1 MDFHTILHTI
11 LINWKRII
19 SITVFSTLFLFL
31 IFLLV
36 YPHTYKSTAV
46 ILPPEK
52 SSSFMGLSSLLAQQ
66 NMTSLLS
73 PSLSNASSQLYAEI
87 LKSRTASL
95 YVINKL
101 GIQKEY
107 DEDDINVAANKL
119 SKDLDI
125 EITKEGLIKISV
137 EYTSRYF
144 PLMFD
149 DLTKVKNN
157 SANLTNTFVEALD
170 KINREKLTTK
180 SKKARIFL
188 EHQIVQTRTILDSVE
203 SALQEFQKN
212 NKTISLPDQ
221 LKASLENA
229 AKLKAEIAQTE
240 IELGLMKFNIKQD
253 DKIYQ
258 SLLRK
263 LEQLKQQYENIES
276 GNTDYLLSFERIP
289 SLGKQLTSLLR
300 EVKIQNEIYIF
311 LQQQFYKEKIEE
323 NRDLPTVD
331 VLDPAIPPNRPVS
344 PRLFFSTFLGGLFAL
359 IISSA
364 FFINKEKKTII
375 AKSHSFK
382 SQ

>member
-1 MDFHTILHTI
+1 MDFHTIVHTI
-11 LINWKRII
+11 LVNWKRII
-19 SITVFSTLFLFL
+19 SITLLSMILLFL
-31 IFLLV
+31 IFMFV

-87 LKSRTASL
+87 LKSRTVAL
-95 YVINKL
+95 IVINKL

-107 DEDDINVAANKL
+107 DEDDIFLAANKL
-119 SKDLDI
+119 SKDVDI
-125 EITKEGLIKISV
+125 EITKEGLIKVSV

-144 PLMFD
+144 PLLFD
-149 DLTKVKNN
+149 DLSKVKNM
-157 SANLTNTFVEALD
+157 SANLTNAFVEALD
-170 KINREKLTTK
+170 KVNREKLTSK

-188 EHQIVQTRTILDSVE
+188 ENQIQQTRTTLDSVE
-203 SALQEFQKN
+203 SALQDFQKN
-212 NKTISLPDQ
+212 NKAISLPEQ

-240 IELGLMKFNIKQD
+240 IELGLMKYNIKQD

-276 GNTDYLLSFERIP
+276 GNTDYLLAFERIP
-289 SLGKQLTSLLR
+289 DLGKQLTSLLR

-323 NRDLPTVD
+323 NKDLPTVD
-331 VLDPAIPPNRPVS
+331 VLDTAIPPNRPAS
-344 PRLFFSTFLGGLFAL
+344 PRLFLSTLLGGLFAFLVVSAIYL
-359 IISSA
+359 IGEQKVIA
-364 FFINKEKKTII
+364 LKK
-375 AKSHSFK
+375 KSN
-382 SQ
+382 

>member
-1 MDFHTILHTI
+1 MDFHTIVHTI
-11 LINWKRII
+11 LVNWKRII
-19 SITVFSTLFLFL
+19 SITISTMILLFL
-31 IFLLV
+31 IFMFV

-87 LKSRTASL
+87 LKSRTVAL
-95 YVINKL
+95 IVINKL

-107 DEDDINVAANKL
+107 DEDDIFLAANKL
-119 SKDLDI
+119 SKDVDI
-125 EITKEGLIKISV
+125 EITKEGLIKVSV

-144 PLMFD
+144 PLLFD
-149 DLTKVKNN
+149 DLSKVKNM
-157 SANLTNTFVEALD
+157 SANLTNAFVEALD
-170 KINREKLTTK
+170 KVNREKLTSK

-188 EHQIVQTRTILDSVE
+188 ENQIQQTRTTLDSVE
-203 SALQEFQKN
+203 SALQDFQKN
-212 NKTISLPDQ
+212 NKAISLPEQ

-240 IELGLMKFNIKQD
+240 IELGLMKYNIKQD

-276 GNTDYLLSFERIP
+276 GNTDYLLTFERIP
-289 SLGKQLTSLLR
+289 DLGKQLTSLLR

-323 NRDLPTVD
+323 NKDLPTVD
-331 VLDPAIPPNRPVS
+331 VLDTAIPPNRPAS
-344 PRLFFSTFLGGLFAL
+344 PRLFLSTLLGGLFAFLVVSAIYL
-359 IISSA
+359 IGEQKVIA
-364 FFINKEKKTII
+364 LKK
-375 AKSHSFK
+375 KSN
-382 SQ
+382 

>member
-1 MDFHTILHTI
+1 MDFHTIVHTI
-11 LINWKRII
+11 LVNWKRII
-19 SITVFSTLFLFL
+19 SITILSMILLFL
-31 IFLLV
+31 IFMFV

-87 LKSRTASL
+87 LKSRTVAL
-95 YVINKL
+95 DVIRKL
-101 GIQKEY
+101 DIQKEY
-107 DEDDINVAANKL
+107 DENDIYLAANKL
-119 SKDLDI
+119 SKDVDI
-125 EITKEGLIKISV
+125 QITKEGLIKVSV
-137 EYTSRYF
+137 EYTSRFF
-144 PLMFD
+144 PLLFD
-149 DLTKVKNN
+149 DLSKVKKM
-157 SANLTNTFVEALD
+157 SANLTNAFVEALD
-170 KINREKLTTK
+170 KVNREKLTSK

-188 EHQIVQTRTILDSVE
+188 ETQIQQTRTTLDSVE
-203 SALQEFQKN
+203 LALQDFQKN
-212 NKTISLPDQ
+212 NKAISLPEQ

-240 IELGLMKFNIKQD
+240 IELGLMKYNIKQD

-276 GNTDYLLSFERIP
+276 GNKDYLLAFERIP
-289 SLGKQLTSLLR
+289 ALGKQLTSLLR

-331 VLDPAIPPNRPVS
+331 VLDTAIPPNRPVS
-344 PRLFFSTFLGGLFAL
+344 PRLFFSTFLGGLFAFLAVSGIYLFREQKL
-359 IISSA
+359 IAS
-364 FFINKEKKTII
+364 KK
-375 AKSHSFK
+375 KFN
-382 SQ
+382 

>member
-11 LINWKRII
+11 LVNWKRII
-19 SITVFSTLFLFL
+19 TITVSSTLILFL
-31 IFLLV
+31 IFMFV
-36 YPHTYKSTAV
+36 YPHTYKSTV
-46 ILPPEK
+46 IILPPEK

-87 LKSRTASL
+87 LKSRTASM

-107 DEDDINVAANKL
+107 GEGDINVAANKL

-125 EITKEGLIKISV
+125 EITKEGLIKVSV
-137 EYTSRYF
+137 EYSSRYF
-144 PLMFD
+144 PLMID
-149 DLTKVKNN
+149 DLTKVKKK

-170 KINREKLTTK
+170 NINREKLTSK
-180 SKKARIFL
+180 SKKVRIFL
-188 EHQIVQTRTILDSVE
+188 EHQIAQTRTTLDSVE
-203 SALQEFQKN
+203 SALQDFQKN

-276 GNTDYLLSFERIP
+276 GNADYLLSFERIP

-344 PRLFFSTFLGGLFAL
+344 PRLFFSTLLGSLFAFL
-359 IISSA
+359 ISS
-364 FFINKEKKTII
+364 FILLIKENKII
-375 AKSHSFK
+375 ASHDK
-382 SQ
+382 HIKK

>member
-1 MDFHTILHTI
+1 MDFHTIVHTI
-11 LINWKRII
+11 LVNWKRII
-19 SITVFSTLFLFL
+19 SVTILSMVLLFL
-31 IFLLV
+31 IFMFV

-87 LKSRTASL
+87 LKSRTVAL
-95 YVINKL
+95 DVIKKL

-107 DEDDINVAANKL
+107 DENDIYLAANKL
-119 SKDLDI
+119 SKEVDI
-125 EITKEGLIKISV
+125 EITKEGLIKVSV
-137 EYTSRYF
+137 EYSSRFF
-144 PLMFD
+144 PLLFD
-149 DLTKVKNN
+149 DLSKVKKM
-157 SANLTNTFVEALD
+157 SANLTNAFVEALD
-170 KINREKLTTK
+170 KVNREKLTSK

-188 EHQIVQTRTILDSVE
+188 ETQIQQTRTTLDSVE
-203 SALQEFQKN
+203 SALQDFQKN
-212 NKTISLPDQ
+212 NKAISLPEQ

-229 AKLKAEIAQTE
+229 AELKAEIAQTE
-240 IELGLMKFNIKQD
+240 IELGLMKYNIKQD

-289 SLGKQLTSLLR
+289 GLGKQLTSLLR

-331 VLDPAIPPNRPVS
+331 VLDTAIPPNRPVS
-344 PRLFFSTFLGGLFAL
+344 PRLFFSTLMGGLFAFLAMSGLYL
-359 IISSA
+359 IREQ
-364 FFINKEKKTII
+364 NII
-375 AKSHSFK
+375 ASKKNSN
-382 SQ
+382 

>member
-1 MDFHTILHTI
+1 MF
-11 LINWKRII
+11 
-19 SITVFSTLFLFL
+19 
-31 IFLLV
+31 V

-87 LKSRTASL
+87 LKSRTVAL
-95 YVINKL
+95 IVINKL

-107 DEDDINVAANKL
+107 DEDDIFLAANKL
-119 SKDLDI
+119 SKDVDI
-125 EITKEGLIKISV
+125 EITKEGLIKVSV

-144 PLMFD
+144 PLLFD
-149 DLTKVKNN
+149 DLSKVKNM
-157 SANLTNTFVEALD
+157 SANLTNAFVEALD
-170 KINREKLTTK
+170 KVNREKLTSK

-188 EHQIVQTRTILDSVE
+188 ENQIQQTRTTLDSVE
-203 SALQEFQKN
+203 SALQDFQKN
-212 NKTISLPDQ
+212 NKAISLPEQ

-240 IELGLMKFNIKQD
+240 IELGLMKYNIKQD

-276 GNTDYLLSFERIP
+276 GNTDYLLAFERIP
-289 SLGKQLTSLLR
+289 DLGKQLTSLLR

-323 NRDLPTVD
+323 NKDLPTVD
-331 VLDPAIPPNRPVS
+331 VLDTAIPPNRPAS
-344 PRLFFSTFLGGLFAL
+344 PRLFLSTLLGGLFAFLVVSAIYL
-359 IISSA
+359 IGEQKVIA
-364 FFINKEKKTII
+364 LKK
-375 AKSHSFK
+375 KSN
-382 SQ
+382 

>member
-1 MDFHTILHTI
+1 MDFHTIVHTI
-11 LINWKRII
+11 LVNWKRII
-19 SITVFSTLFLFL
+19 SITLLSMILLFL
-31 IFLLV
+31 IFMFV

-87 LKSRTASL
+87 LKSRTVAL
-95 YVINKL
+95 IVINKL

-107 DEDDINVAANKL
+107 DEDDIFLAANKL
-119 SKDLDI
+119 SKDVDI
-125 EITKEGLIKISV
+125 EITKEGLIKVSV

-144 PLMFD
+144 PLLFD
-149 DLTKVKNN
+149 DLSKVKNM
-157 SANLTNTFVEALD
+157 SANLTNAFVEALD
-170 KINREKLTTK
+170 KVNREKLTSK

-188 EHQIVQTRTILDSVE
+188 ENQIQQTRTTLDSVE
-203 SALQEFQKN
+203 SALQDFQKN
-212 NKTISLPDQ
+212 NKAISLPEQ

-240 IELGLMKFNIKQD
+240 IELGLMKYNIKQD

-276 GNTDYLLSFERIP
+276 GNTDYLLTFERIP
-289 SLGKQLTSLLR
+289 DLGKQLTSLLR

-323 NRDLPTVD
+323 NKDLPTVD
-331 VLDPAIPPNRPVS
+331 VLDTAIPPNRPAS
-344 PRLFFSTFLGGLFAL
+344 PRLFLSTLLGGLFAFLVVSAIYL
-359 IISSA
+359 IGEQKVIA
-364 FFINKEKKTII
+364 LKK
-375 AKSHSFK
+375 KSN
-382 SQ
+382 

>member
-1 MDFHTILHTI
+1 MDFHTIVHTI
-11 LINWKRII
+11 LVNWKRII
-19 SITVFSTLFLFL
+19 SVTILSMVLLFL
-31 IFLLV
+31 IFMFV

-87 LKSRTASL
+87 LKSRTVAL
-95 YVINKL
+95 DVIKKL

-107 DEDDINVAANKL
+107 DENDIYLAANKL
-119 SKDLDI
+119 SKEVDI
-125 EITKEGLIKISV
+125 EITKEGLIKVSV
-137 EYTSRYF
+137 EYSSRFF
-144 PLMFD
+144 PLLFD
-149 DLTKVKNN
+149 DLSKVKKM
-157 SANLTNTFVEALD
+157 SANLTNAFVEALD
-170 KINREKLTTK
+170 KVNREKLTSK

-188 EHQIVQTRTILDSVE
+188 ETQIQQTRTTLDSVE
-203 SALQEFQKN
+203 SALQDFQKN
-212 NKTISLPDQ
+212 NKAISLPEQ

-240 IELGLMKFNIKQD
+240 IELGLMKYNIKQD

-289 SLGKQLTSLLR
+289 GLGKQLTSLLR

-331 VLDPAIPPNRPVS
+331 VLDTAIPPNRPVS
-344 PRLFFSTFLGGLFAL
+344 PRLFFSTLMGGLFAFLAMSGLYL
-359 IISSA
+359 IREQ
-364 FFINKEKKTII
+364 NII
-375 AKSHSFK
+375 ASKKNSN
-382 SQ
+382 